1 MSPLRAGLALML
13 IAMLST
19 SAAAASDRTVDV
31 GGGVR
36 LSVVTAGPATDKP
49 AVALITGWRTTKDV
63 WGPQVEALS
72 KDRLVIAFD
81 PRSQGRSTITAEGVS
96 PEQRARD
103 LRALL
108 DGLGVK
114 SVVLVGWSQGVQDV
128 AAYLGQFGTSG
139 IAGVVLVDAPISAG
153 AAGVTSAPEA
163 AAQQLKMLSLYGRA
177 PREFT
182 EGMFHAIISRPPPEA
197 EFKAIIDEAMRTPTA
212 VGTAMLVSD
221 LLGPDRTGVI
231 AKLDRPTLVIAASR
245 SPELEAQRAE
255 AARLPN
261 GRFEVVADAS
271 HAVFIDQPERFNRL
285 LRDFLAELSAPA
297 PRPSGT
303 AARTGRAPGVL
314 G

>member
-1 MSPLRAGLALML
+1 MPSLRAALALMFA
-13 IAMLST
+13 AMLST
-19 SAAAASDRTVDV
+19 SAAAASERFVDV
-31 GGGVR
+31 GGGVQ
-36 LSVVTAGPATDKP
+36 LSVVTAGPATDRP

-63 WGPQVEALS
+63 WAPQVAALS

-81 PRSQGRSTITAEGVS
+81 PRSQGRSTITPEGVS

-108 DGLGVK
+108 DALGVK

-128 AAYLGQFGTSG
+128 AAYLEQFGTG
-139 IAGVVLVDAPISAG
+139 GVAGVVLVDAPISAG
-153 AAGVTSAPEA
+153 SAGVTAAPEA
-163 AAQQLKMLSLYGRA
+163 AAQQLKMLSLYGRV
-177 PREFT
+177 PRDYT
-182 EGMFHAIISRPPPEA
+182 EGMMHAIISRPLPEA
-197 EFKAIIDEAMRTPTA
+197 EFKAIIDQAMRTPTA
-212 VGTAMLVSD
+212 IGTAMLLAD

-231 AKLDRPTLVIAASR
+231 AKLDRPALVIAASR
-245 SPELEAQRAE
+245 SPELEAQRAQ

-285 LRDFLAELSAPA
+285 LSDFLAGLSAPG

-303 AARTGRAPGVL
+303 AARTAPMLGVR